1 MLTYL
6 LVCCQSQNSP
16 YYGVGVGVLCPPK
29 LYEGGGV
36 IKERDAKL
44 LNNPDIAIMMPL
56 CIVCRR
62 GSGATPTGP
71 VGMEELSPRPVDPLI
86 GMGSEIITL
95 GL

>member
-6 LVCCQSQNSP
+6 LACCQSQNSP
-16 YYGVGVGVLCPPK
+16 DLGVGVGV
-29 LYEGGGV
+29 GV

-71 VGMEELSPRPVDPLI
+71 VGMEELSPRPVNPLI